1 MSKFCLTMGWEDI
14 PHLSEKQKTEML
26 ASLPPYQRDARSK
39 GIPQLGSGAIYPVPE
54 TDVFVDDFPIPAH
67 WPKAYALDVGWNK
80 TAVIW
85 LAHDRESD
93 IVYFW
98 SEHYRG
104 EAEPST
110 HVQAIKARGDW
121 IKGVIDPAARGRSQK
136 DGSQLMQDYIDL
148 GLDLDVAFNG
158 VESGLLEV
166 WQRMSSGRLKIFNS
180 LVQTKAEFRLYR
192 RDDKGKIVKVNDHL
206 QDCLRYSC
214 MSGIERAIVKP
225 VKKKENLSYNQGSSG
240 QGWMG

>member
-1 MSKFCLTMGWEDI
+1 MGWEDI